1 MEVCMGSFE
10 LERCDTCEILSQETL
25 DKICVNSPLPPPQKI
40 FVKSSIIGG
49 NMKCRQEESTSLYK
63 KFHSK
68 AIGQLIV
75 RDESAQWLH
84 GSEARR
90 HAATEVANL
99 MFHS

>member
-1 MEVCMGSFE
+1 
-10 LERCDTCEILSQETL
+10 
-25 DKICVNSPLPPPQKI
+25 
-40 FVKSSIIGG
+40 
-49 NMKCRQEESTSLYK
+49 MKCRQEESTSLYK

-90 HAATEVANL
+90 QSATDVADL

>member
-1 MEVCMGSFE
+1 MGSFE

-40 FVKSSIIGG
+40 FVKSSMIGENLKFREEG
-49 NMKCRQEESTSLYK
+49 NSTSLYK

-90 HAATEVANL
+90 QSATDVADL